1 MAAIALVSHWPTAS
15 HVAALGNGRARPVLM
30 STGFRAC
37 ELCTHAVAGDGRLL
51 CGRAAGQQAGGAE
64 SLDAARSPT
73 GACGP
78 NARHLDMPAWH
89 A

>member
-1 MAAIALVSHWPTAS
+1 MPAIALASHWPTVS
-15 HVAALGNGRARPVLM
+15 PVAPPGHGRARPVLM

-37 ELCTHAVAGDGRLL
+37 ELCTHAVAHHGRLL
-51 CGRAAGQQAGGAE
+51 CGRAASQQAGGAE

-89 A
+89 T